1 MFGLFI
7 ISSYF
12 LFKSGLVDPGILL
25 KGHPN
30 DIEFKERREKNKIKI
45 RQLGYIKQY
54 KICETCNLI
63 RPLRSTHCNKC
74 NNCILRFDHHCP
86 WIGTCVGN
94 RNYPIFYFFI
104 FFLNIFQVF
113 TLVIS
118 VIHIV
123 LKIKKCL
130 NDEQLK
136 RDNDNNR
143 TTVIQIGFC
152 DSIVS
157 LYIFI
162 YVCITM
168 IFTTELVIYHTR
180 LILNNITTKEDFK
193 LFFQNPFGNPY
204 KRETCKNFHDTLFP
218 EKSKNDLLDI
228 LKINEKMYLG
238 QKNHISGISGDT
250 PTDNDITQI
259 SAKIDNNDGKINSK
273 DIFIP
278 SLKEKNNINHK
289 RIDTHEE
296 EKNQEISD
304 DEVNVTKK
312 KSELKI
318 EIKKTREK
326 SQSSNYNI
334 RDSRSY
340 IPNLPNQN
348 NKLDTNTIQVTSP
361 GEKLLPIN
369 KQIFNFKN
377 GTEEEK

>member
-1 MFGLFI
+1 
-7 ISSYF
+7 
-12 LFKSGLVDPGILL
+12 
-25 KGHPN
+25 
-30 DIEFKERREKNKIKI
+30 
-45 RQLGYIKQY
+45 
-54 KICETCNLI
+54 
-63 RPLRSTHCNKC
+63 
-74 NNCILRFDHHCP
+74 
-86 WIGTCVGN
+86 
-94 RNYPIFYFFI
+94 
-104 FFLNIFQVF
+104 
-113 TLVIS
+113 
-118 VIHIV
+118 
-123 LKIKKCL
+123 
-130 NDEQLK
+130 
-136 RDNDNNR
+136 
-143 TTVIQIGFC
+143 
-152 DSIVS
+152 
-157 LYIFI
+157 
-162 YVCITM
+162 
-168 IFTTELVIYHTR
+168 
-180 LILNNITTKEDFK
+180 
-193 LFFQNPFGNPY
+193 
-204 KRETCKNFHDTLFP
+204 
-218 EKSKNDLLDI
+218 
-228 LKINEKMYLG
+228 MYLG

-340 IPNLPNQN
+340 IPSLPNQN